1 MLDGVVGVRMER
13 IDNSA
18 RAENVGSWENI
29 ACRENFGVE
38 KIMARRENEWGGEKT
53 YYLPST
59 REPSGELYHERTKG
73 FSK

>member
-1 MLDGVVGVRMER
+1 MLVER
-13 IDNSA
+13 IMPVE
-18 RAENVGSWENI
+18 RILPVERIFMV
-29 ACRENFGVE
+29 CRENFGVE